1 MHIPIFHTEILIFIP
16 AMKNFPSRFT
26 PALSVKSESIV
37 WIFLVVAYIL
47 FNSCT
52 SSVDRS
58 VFAKDNLVAWCVV
71 PYDAENRGPEERAQ
85 MLKELG
91 ITMLAYD
98 WREEHVSSFDQEWQA
113 LNEEGIRLQAF
124 WMMTGQDPAQEP
136 FVQEIFDFLERN
148 QVQTQIWLLL
158 GEPDGFGDLG
168 QEEKVKSMAE
178 PIRYIADRAAAL
190 GCKVGLY
197 NHGGWFGEPENQI
210 QIIEHLGLD
219 NMGIVYNFHHA
230 RSHHQRF
237 PEFFH
242 KMEPYLYAINLAGLK
257 AGDTEKFYG
266 IGEGDVEENMIR
278 IILESDYQ
286 GPIGIIN
293 HDENRDAKVGLER
306 EMVGLKEIVRSIK
319 EK

>member
-1 MHIPIFHTEILIFIP
+1 MEGYFIR
-16 AMKNFPSRFT
+16 PSRKKFNMKKLPVQFT
-26 PALSVKSESIV
+26 PYLSLKNDFLV
-37 WIFLVVAYIL
+37 WISLVLIVML
-47 FNSCT
+47 FQSCR
-52 SSVDRS
+52 SFEDRS
-58 VFAKDNLVAWCVV
+58 VFAEENLVAWCVV

-98 WREEHVSSFDQEWQA
+98 WREEHVPSFDQEWQA

-124 WMMTGQDPAQEP
+124 WMMTGQDPAQDR

-158 GEPDGFGDLG
+158 GEPEGFGDLG
-168 QEEKVKSMAE
+168 QEEKVKTMAE
-178 PIRYIADRAAAL
+178 PIRYIADRAEAL
-190 GCKVGLY
+190 DCKVGLY

-210 QIIEHLGLD
+210 EIIQHLGLD
-219 NMGIVYNFHHA
+219 NIGIVYNVHHA

-237 PEFFH
+237 PDFFP
-242 KMEPYLYAINLAGLK
+242 KMKPFLYAINLAGLK